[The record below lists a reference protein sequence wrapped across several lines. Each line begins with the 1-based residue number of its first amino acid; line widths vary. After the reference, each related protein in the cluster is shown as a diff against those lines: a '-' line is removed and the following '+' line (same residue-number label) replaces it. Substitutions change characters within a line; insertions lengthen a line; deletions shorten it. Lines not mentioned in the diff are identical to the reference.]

1 MIPRGD
7 GSSKVLERVGDNGY
21 VFELLKRYGSVSS
34 TFNVSDLTPYRPDA
48 LDSRTNAFEDG
59 GNDAPMTRSKD
70 KQLGYDVDTFLY
82 KHVQDEPS
90 TRWIYLLEPMI
101 V

>member
-1 MIPRGD
+1 MDHP
-7 GSSKVLERVGDNGY
+7 KYLNVLVIMVMSLN
-21 VFELLKRYGSVSS
+21 FLK
-34 TFNVSDLTPYRPDA
+34 
-48 LDSRTNAFEDG
+48 DSRTNAFEDG